1 MLTSPGAIPPEF
13 AVAVTA
19 TIAAGT
25 EVFVGDPL
33 TVVAIVRSV
42 RYSVLT
48 PIHFTGGQLSGTY
61 RDVVLVRAYLCCAA
75 VWPIKQGVW
84 ANVLTSPTK
93 LDYLGYSEDSLM
105 RAELTLSPMVCL
117 RL

>member
-13 AVAVTA
+13 AVAVAA

-25 EVFVGDPL
+25 AVFVSNPL
-33 TVVAIVRSV
+33 TVVAIGRSV

-48 PIHFTGGQLSGTY
+48 PIHFTEGQLSSTY

-75 VWPIKQGVW
+75 VWPIKQGV
-84 ANVLTSPTK
+84 
-93 LDYLGYSEDSLM
+93 
-105 RAELTLSPMVCL
+105 
-117 RL
+117 